1 VIDIRV
7 GIYAGE
13 ARDALRNF
21 ALREV
26 LASSRLLCARV
37 IALGNRFLD
46 QELHTRFGRGLPH
59 YVTTAV
65 RPADLGEQE
74 IEFAWQIVQLF
85 NLDPRA
91 GDRDVPKLTVADRR
105 AVTAID
111 LGGIPQWL
119 PRGLSL
125 FYARHRFSCAMRL
138 LLSCEDELKY
148 LQSC

>member
-13 ARDALRNF
+13 ARDALRNL

-26 LASSRLLCARV
+26 SASSRLPCARV
-37 IALGNRFLD
+37 IALGNCFLD
-46 QELHTRFGRGLPH
+46 QELHTRFGRGLP
-59 YVTTAV
+59 YDVTTAV
-65 RPADLGEQE
+65 RPADLREQE
-74 IEFAWQIVQLF
+74 IEFAGQIVQLF

-91 GDRDVPKLTVADRR
+91 GDRDVPQLAVANRR
-105 AVTAID
+105 SVTAID

-119 PRGLSL
+119 PRALSL
-125 FYARHRFSCAMRL
+125 FYTRHRFSCAMRL
-138 LLSCEDELKY
+138 LSREDELKY